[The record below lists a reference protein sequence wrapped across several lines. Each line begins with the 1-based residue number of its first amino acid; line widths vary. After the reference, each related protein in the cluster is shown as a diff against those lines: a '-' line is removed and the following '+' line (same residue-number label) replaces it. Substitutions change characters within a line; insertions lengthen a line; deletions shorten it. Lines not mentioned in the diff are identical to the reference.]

1 MSSVAYEVRGGK
13 AVYGGRT
20 LSEWVPEVVDA
31 VVRAYDPEQVI
42 LFGSVARGDD
52 GPDSDLDL
60 MVVCSSI
67 DYTKRHELEA
77 QLYAASAAVPRYSSS
92 SRTAVSTN
100 AAATLSAPCT
110 TGRSGKDGSSMREL
124 PANNYEEARRW
135 LQNVE
140 DDLHAM
146 HAVVRDPE
154 SPRRMVCFLSHL
166 VVEKALKAT
175 LIDAGVLFQKTHN
188 LLVLH
193 DSCLE
198 RERLV
203 DMERTLLAQ
212 CNPWAVDGRYA
223 DELASR
229 LAGFAE
235 QAVSEVRREL
245 GADRGSL

>member
-1 MSSVAYEVRGGK
+1 M
-13 AVYGGRT
+13 
-20 LSEWVPEVVDA
+20 P
-31 VVRAYDPEQVI
+31 
-42 LFGSVARGDD
+42 
-52 GPDSDLDL
+52 
-60 MVVCSSI
+60 
-67 DYTKRHELEA
+67 
-77 QLYAASAAVPRYSSS
+77 
-92 SRTAVSTN
+92 
-100 AAATLSAPCT
+100 
-110 TGRSGKDGSSMREL
+110 EL
-124 PANNYEEARRW
+124 PDNNYEEARRW

-146 HAVVRDPE
+146 RAVVRDSA

-175 LIDAGVLFQKTHN
+175 LIDAGVPFQKTHN

-203 DMERTLLAQ
+203 NLERPLLAQ
-212 CNPWAVDGRYA
+212 CNPWALDGRYA
-223 DELASR
+223 DDLADADAEVASR

-235 QAVSEVRREL
+235 QMVSEVRREL